1 MNLLVV
7 PFMAATA
14 AALLLTPAARW
25 LAWRS
30 GALDHA
36 DGHRK
41 VHTGPVPHLGGV
53 ALLAALLIGT
63 LLGTAGRPSVES
75 LSLLIAAALVCV
87 VGWLDD
93 RHCLRVRWKL
103 VGQLL
108 ATLPLVCAG
117 QTIERLELGGIVLDL
132 GWWAVPIT
140 IAWYVAAANA
150 MNFLDGADGLAPL
163 VGMAIAAAVALMS
176 VRLGHADATLSA
188 VVLAG
193 GLAGF
198 LLHNWHPA
206 TIYLGDAGSMTTG
219 LWLAVAAA
227 KGSSTPQLGSRFVV
241 LIALMAVPLAD
252 VVLAVVRRSLNGR
265 RFWLA
270 DREHIHHRLL
280 DRGWTVPGMVFLLAG
295 MAAATGTIAFAAAIH
310 GRELLAWGAL
320 AMLAIAVNRVGLAG
334 DRELAL
340 VKQFITNRMLDALAM
355 VSAGKRHRLSS
366 QQLDCLSLPAA
377 WAMFLADVER
387 HRIDEL
393 EMTVAEGGNDWQHHW
408 RTSQVPAEMLAS
420 WSLDIFVGQPSG
432 ATCRL
437 RATMRQAAASAPVE
451 LLLLSDTLRTYA
463 EHWAKNSADLNRSS
477 HQFGPANLTTNP
489 ASGDDLARAA

>member
-1 MNLLVV
+1 MTSLVA
-7 PFMAATA
+7 PFMAAAT

-25 LAWRS
+25 LSWRLS
-30 GALDHA
+30 ALDHA

-41 VHTGPVPHLGGV
+41 LHPGPVPHLGGV

-63 LLGTAGRPSVES
+63 LADTPGRRSVAS
-75 LSLLIAAALVCV
+75 LPLLIAAAIICV

-93 RHCLRVRWKL
+93 RRGLRVRWKL
-103 VGQLL
+103 FGQLL
-108 ATLPLVCAG
+108 ATLPLVCSG
-117 QTIERLELGGIVLDL
+117 QAIEQLECGGMVLDL
-132 GWWAVPIT
+132 GWWAVPIS
-140 IAWYVAAANA
+140 IVWYVAVANA
-150 MNFLDGADGLAPL
+150 MNFIDGADGLAPL
-163 VGMAIAAAVALMS
+163 VGLAIAAAIALMS
-176 VRLGHADATLSA
+176 EHLGHSDAALLA

-227 KGSSTPQLGSRFVV
+227 RGSSTPQLGTRLVV
-241 LIALMAVPLAD
+241 LIALLAVPLAD
-252 VVLAVVRRSLNGR
+252 VALAIVRRSLNGR

-280 DRGWTVPGMVFLLAG
+280 DRGWSVPGMVSLLAG
-295 MAAATGTIAFAAAIH
+295 IAAATGAIAFAAAIH

-320 AMLAIAVNRVGLAG
+320 ATLAIAVNRVGLAG

-340 VKQFITNRMLDALAM
+340 VKQFITNRMLDTLAI
-355 VSAGKRHRLSS
+355 VSAGKKHRLSS
-366 QQLDCLSLPAA
+366 QQLDRLPLPAA
-377 WAMFLADVER
+377 WAIFLADVER
-387 HRIDEL
+387 HQIDEL
-393 EMTVAEGGNDWQHHW
+393 EMTVIEGGNDWQHHW
-408 RTSQVPAEMLAS
+408 RASQMPAETLAS
-420 WSLDIFVGQPSG
+420 WSLDVSVRQPSG

-437 RATMRQAAASAPVE
+437 RATTRQAAASAPVE
-451 LLLLSDTLRTYA
+451 LLLLSDTLRSYA
-463 EHWAKNSADLNRSS
+463 EHWAKNAAGLGQSF
-477 HQFGPANLTTNP
+477 HQLGPTNLTTDP